1 MVADIMKSDNFALQI
16 YRTLCNDRRF
26 NELRWYGCQIESR
39 KFNVL
44 TNGKP
49 ITIDDRE
56 YFHKL
61 QYFWYYG
68 DAGQECKDHCKK
80 LEFSEKRENLI
91 KIPSVKGNVAV
102 SGWIATVDKSGQLQ
116 DGDDNLNKIVVLVRG
131 KLAQED
137 ILEDFPEGGLYSKYL
152 IGEINADFLDT
163 DEGDDSATTNR
174 QEIKKDDPRYIVLKA
189 FIQGELKHVQNKWTE
204 LRNSKGTEVALLIPA
219 IRAWFNTL
227 SPDQKKHAETLFG
240 KINQLT
246 VEDDDEKK
254 QLFKYGVL
262 AFESYRYKENLTALD
277 NISVEDLKVFSKI
290 FSEHD
295 DIEATLYHQIT
306 TGRLKIIEV
315 LKSHVEEP
323 ALEKVIQEHL
333 YEHLWLLDPS
343 WERGTETPYMEEK
356 VKTAFGQIDAGLT
369 KEEKDARFDIR
380 YKKTSGKHI
389 IIELKKSDRIL
400 RYTDVMQ
407 QLDKYKEALSK
418 LLTATKQDGEPIEG
432 ICLVGRPL
440 KEWANPERR
449 VEIERTMAV
458 QNYRVVMYQE
468 LIEDSFRSYRAYL
481 ETRKDTN
488 RVSKLI
494 QDIENSEF

>member
-1 MVADIMKSDNFALQI
+1 MQ
-16 YRTLCNDRRF
+16 
-26 NELRWYGCQIESR
+26 
-39 KFNVL
+39 
-44 TNGKP
+44 
-49 ITIDDRE
+49 
-56 YFHKL
+56 
-61 QYFWYYG
+61 
-68 DAGQECKDHCKK
+68 DHCKK

-204 LRNSKGTEVALLIPA
+204 LRNSKGTEVALLIAA

-262 AFESYRYKENLTALD
+262 AFESYRIK
-277 NISVEDLKVFSKI
+277 KI
-290 FSEHD
+290 
-295 DIEATLYHQIT
+295 
-306 TGRLKIIEV
+306 
-315 LKSHVEEP
+315 
-323 ALEKVIQEHL
+323 
-333 YEHLWLLDPS
+333 
-343 WERGTETPYMEEK
+343 
-356 VKTAFGQIDAGLT
+356 
-369 KEEKDARFDIR
+369 
-380 YKKTSGKHI
+380 
-389 IIELKKSDRIL
+389 
-400 RYTDVMQ
+400 
-407 QLDKYKEALSK
+407 
-418 LLTATKQDGEPIEG
+418 
-432 ICLVGRPL
+432 
-440 KEWANPERR
+440 
-449 VEIERTMAV
+449 
-458 QNYRVVMYQE
+458 
-468 LIEDSFRSYRAYL
+468 
-481 ETRKDTN
+481 
-488 RVSKLI
+488 
-494 QDIENSEF
+494 